1 MEGHARLKIGIARTE
16 ETIQGPS
23 ENESKGALWF
33 SLQRAAGIKARRHE
47 SAVNGESAVRERGW
61 SEEGYGVANG
71 SSRLRWKGERMTKT
85 QAIREVMES
94 ATIPLSLRE
103 IQLHV
108 ETKCGRYIT
117 DGTVSRRLR
126 EAGAACKRDRSGV
139 FRYWLPSEQKGLS
152 Q

>member
-1 MEGHARLKIGIARTE
+1 M
-16 ETIQGPS
+16 
-23 ENESKGALWF
+23 
-33 SLQRAAGIKARRHE
+33 
-47 SAVNGESAVRERGW
+47 RERGW

-139 FRYWLPSEQKGLS
+139 FRYWLPSKQKGLF